1 MPDNLMMTMPLP
13 EYQRERAVWYLGEW
27 LHVPY
32 DWGNDDF
39 SGLDCSGL
47 IVEILQAVGRLY
59 RGTDYTANS
68 LFGRYAD
75 NEVEQPREG
84 CLAFWHSQA
93 TGYVT
98 HVEMFIDRYYTIG
111 ASGGG
116 RPTFDLA
123 KEVKACP
130 MLNAHYAHLGDGD
143 INTGRGDVLLR
154 MLRRELSREQA
165 IQQNGFVKL
174 NWVGYRGANFKVRDP
189 FIDTE

>member
-154 MLRRELSREQA
+154 MLRRELSREKA

-189 FIDTE
+189 FMDKD

>member
-1 MPDNLMMTMPLP
+1 
-13 EYQRERAVWYLGEW
+13 
-27 LHVPY
+27 
-32 DWGNDDF
+32 
-39 SGLDCSGL
+39 
-47 IVEILQAVGRLY
+47 
-59 RGTDYTANS
+59 
-68 LFGRYAD
+68 
-75 NEVEQPREG
+75 
-84 CLAFWHSQA
+84 
-93 TGYVT
+93 
-98 HVEMFIDRYYTIG
+98 MFIDRYYTIG

-189 FIDTE
+189 FMEKD